1 MPIKSFIQMTKVLR
15 LSGDDVH
22 VLMDSLVDYGE
33 NGSALFLLLNNMP
46 PDGGRPRSLAQW
58 KQYMREHLDDA
69 GAPPAYRAAFQRTL
83 DFLGRG

>member
-1 MPIKSFIQMTKVLR
+1 
-15 LSGDDVH
+15 
-22 VLMDSLVDYGE
+22 MDSLMDYGE

-46 PDGGRPRSLAQW
+46 PDGGRPRSLDQW